1 MRCERCGRELTNR
14 IIKVNGI
21 TYCENCARLMGYD
34 RFLKDPSDLLGNPFA
49 PLDEIASSLM
59 QMSELDFG
67 NSTLTCPKC
76 GMSLREFENEGR
88 VGCIECYNT
97 FNDNIV
103 REMFKQQG
111 TSEYAGRLPSQSADT
126 KAENQEVPLK
136 PKQSKIKAEAVTAP
150 EGDVEA
156 KEAAEPAEKNM
167 AERAEKTPSKSGAK
181 HELSLDKLMKA
192 DLGMLSDEE
201 LEKGIKIAAEA
212 EEYKLASRLRDELK
226 GRKDG
231 GSNV

>member
-1 MRCERCGRELTNR
+1 MRCERCGKELTNR
-14 IIKVNGI
+14 IIKINGI

-34 RFLKDPSDLLGNPFA
+34 RFLRDPADLMGIPFA
-49 PLDEIASSLM
+49 PLDQIATSLM

-76 GMSLREFENEGR
+76 GMTLREFENEGR

-111 TSEYAGRLPSQSADT
+111 NSEYAGRIPAQSADT
-126 KAENQEVPLK
+126 DAKTQDIPQIQKIAK
-136 PKQSKIKAEAVTAP
+136 PQTDAAKAEAPKAETQESAP
-150 EGDVEA
+150 
-156 KEAAEPAEKNM
+156 AAPQKS
-167 AERAEKTPSKSGAK
+167 SKDGLTL
-181 HELSLDKLMKA
+181 EQLMKA

-201 LEKGIKIAAEA
+201 LEKGIKVAADA

-231 GSNV
+231 GING

>member
-1 MRCERCGRELTNR
+1 MRCERCGKELTNR
-14 IIKVNGI
+14 IIKINGV

-34 RFLKDPSDLLGNPFA
+34 RFLRDPSDLMGNPFA
-49 PLDEIASSLM
+49 PLDQIASSLM

-76 GMSLREFENEGR
+76 GMTLREFENEGR

-111 TSEYAGRLPSQSADT
+111 NSEYAGRLPAQSANTDAET
-126 KAENQEVPLK
+126 KEIPQVKKSSGTVIETVRTEIPEKASEKDNGTPVP
-136 PKQSKIKAEAVTAP
+136 
-150 EGDVEA
+150 A
-156 KEAAEPAEKNM
+156 KTEKGGL
-167 AERAEKTPSKSGAK
+167 T
-181 HELSLDKLMKA
+181 LDQLMKA
-192 DLGMLSDEE
+192 DLGMLSDED
-201 LEKGIKIAAEA
+201 LEKGIKVAADA

-226 GRKDG
+226 DRKDG
-231 GSNV
+231 GSNG

>member
-1 MRCERCGRELTNR
+1 MRCERCGKELTNR
-14 IIKVNGI
+14 IIKINGV

-34 RFLKDPSDLLGNPFA
+34 RFLRDPADIMGNPFS
-49 PLDEIASSLM
+49 PLDELASSLM

-76 GMSLREFENEGR
+76 GMTLREFENEGR

-111 TSEYAGRLPSQSADT
+111 NSEYAGRIPAQSADT
-126 KAENQEVPLK
+126 DAKTEDVPQIKKIAKPQQDTAKADAQKAEVQESAPAAK
-136 PKQSKIKAEAVTAP
+136 KSSKDGLT
-150 EGDVEA
+150 
-156 KEAAEPAEKNM
+156 
-167 AERAEKTPSKSGAK
+167 
-181 HELSLDKLMKA
+181 LDQLMKA

-201 LEKGIKIAAEA
+201 LEKGIKVAADA

-231 GSNV
+231 GNNG

>member
-1 MRCERCGRELTNR
+1 MRCERCGKELTNR
-14 IIKVNGI
+14 IIKINGV

-34 RFLKDPSDLLGNPFA
+34 RFLRDPSDLMGNPFA
-49 PLDEIASSLM
+49 PLDQIASSLM

-76 GMSLREFENEGR
+76 GMTLREFENEGR

-111 TSEYAGRLPSQSADT
+111 NSEYAGRLPAQSADT
-126 KAENQEVPLK
+126 D
-136 PKQSKIKAEAVTAP
+136 AVTEEIPVTRKTTGPVIETTVSGTP
-150 EGDVEA
+150 EM
-156 KEAAEPAEKNM
+156 KEEKPVAGKN
-167 AERAEKTPSKSGAK
+167 TGNGG
-181 HELSLDKLMKA
+181 LTLDQLMKA
-192 DLGMLSDEE
+192 DLGMLSDED
-201 LEKGIKIAAEA
+201 LEKGIKVAAEA

-226 GRKDG
+226 GRRDG
-231 GSNV
+231 GNNV

>member
-1 MRCERCGRELTNR
+1 MRCERCGKELTNR
-14 IIKVNGI
+14 IIKINGV

-34 RFLKDPSDLLGNPFA
+34 RFLKDPSDLLGNPFS

-76 GMSLREFENEGR
+76 GMTLREFENEGR

-97 FNDNIV
+97 FNDNII

-111 TSEYAGRLPSQSADT
+111 NSEYAGRLPSQSADT
-126 KAENQEVPLK
+126 EAKNAEVQVTRKPLPSKAGSGAEDMQEGNQEK
-136 PKQSKIKAEAVTAP
+136 EP
-150 EGDVEA
+150 EKKEEA
-156 KEAAEPAEKNM
+156 KKEDA
-167 AERAEKTPSKSGAK
+167 KSGLTL
-181 HELSLDKLMKA
+181 EQLMKA
-192 DLGMLSDEE
+192 DLGMLSDED
-201 LEKGIKIAAEA
+201 LEKGIKVAADA

-226 GRKDG
+226 GRKEG

>member
-1 MRCERCGRELTNR
+1 MRCERCGKELTNR
-14 IIKVNGI
+14 IIKINGI

-34 RFLKDPSDLLGNPFA
+34 RFLRDPADLMSNPFS
-49 PLDEIASSLM
+49 PLDQLASSLM

-76 GMSLREFENEGR
+76 GMTLREFENEGR

-111 TSEYAGRLPSQSADT
+111 NSEYAGRIPAQSADT
-126 KAENQEVPLK
+126 DAKTEDVPQIKKIAK
-136 PKQSKIKAEAVTAP
+136 PNPDAAKAEAPKA
-150 EGDVEA
+150 DA
-156 KEAAEPAEKNM
+156 KESAPAAANKS
-167 AERAEKTPSKSGAK
+167 SKDG
-181 HELSLDKLMKA
+181 LTLDQLMKA

-201 LEKGIKIAAEA
+201 LEKGIKVAADA

-231 GSNV
+231 GNNG

>member
-1 MRCERCGRELTNR
+1 MRCERCGKELTNR
-14 IIKVNGI
+14 IIKINGV

-34 RFLKDPSDLLGNPFA
+34 RFLRDPSDLIGNPFS
-49 PLDEIASSLM
+49 PLDQIASSLM

-76 GMSLREFENEGR
+76 GMTLREFENEGR
-88 VGCIECYNT
+88 VGCIGCYNT

-111 TSEYAGRLPSQSADT
+111 NSEYAGRLPAQSADT
-126 KAENQEVPLK
+126 DTGTADIPRIKKTSGPVIEADNSVKEEKDKEEDKKEGLPDTENN
-136 PKQSKIKAEAVTAP
+136 T
-150 EGDVEA
+150 
-156 KEAAEPAEKNM
+156 
-167 AERAEKTPSKSGAK
+167 EKTG
-181 HELSLDKLMKA
+181 LTVGQLMKA

-201 LEKGIKIAAEA
+201 LEKGIRTAADA
-212 EEYKLASRLRDELK
+212 EEYKLASRLRDELR

-231 GSNV
+231 GSNG

>member
-1 MRCERCGRELTNR
+1 MRCERCGKELTNR
-14 IIKVNGI
+14 IIKINGV

-34 RFLKDPSDLLGNPFA
+34 RFLRDPSDLLGNPFS

-76 GMSLREFENEGR
+76 GMTLREFENEGR

-97 FNDNIV
+97 FNDNII

-111 TSEYAGRLPSQSADT
+111 NSEYAGRLPSQSADT
-126 KAENQEVPLK
+126 EAKTAEVQVTRKPLPSKAGSDEAEQDNKQESKPEKKAE
-136 PKQSKIKAEAVTAP
+136 
-150 EGDVEA
+150 
-156 KEAAEPAEKNM
+156 EPAIKED
-167 AERAEKTPSKSGAK
+167 SKSGLTL
-181 HELSLDKLMKA
+181 EQLMKA
-192 DLGMLSDEE
+192 DIGMLSDED
-201 LEKGIKIAAEA
+201 LEKGIKVAAEA

-226 GRKDG
+226 GRKEG

>member
-1 MRCERCGRELTNR
+1 MRCERCGKELTNR
-14 IIKVNGI
+14 IIKINGI

-34 RFLKDPSDLLGNPFA
+34 RFLRDPSDLMGNPFA
-49 PLDEIASSLM
+49 PLDQIATSLM

-76 GMSLREFENEGR
+76 GMTLREFENEGR

-111 TSEYAGRLPSQSADT
+111 NSEYAGRIPAQSADT
-126 KAENQEVPLK
+126 DAKTQDIPQIKKASK
-136 PKQSKIKAEAVTAP
+136 PAA
-150 EGDVEA
+150 DEA
-156 KEAAEPAEKNM
+156 KTEAPKAAAQESAPAEK
-167 AERAEKTPSKSGAK
+167 SGK
-181 HELSLDKLMKA
+181 GELTLDQLMKA

-201 LEKGIKIAAEA
+201 LEKGIKVAADA

-226 GRKDG
+226 DRKDG
-231 GSNV
+231 GFNG

>member
-1 MRCERCGRELTNR
+1 MRCERCGKELTNR
-14 IIKVNGI
+14 IIKINGI

-34 RFLKDPSDLLGNPFA
+34 RFLRDPADLMSNPFS
-49 PLDEIASSLM
+49 PLDQLATSLM

-76 GMSLREFENEGR
+76 GMTLREFENEGR

-111 TSEYAGRLPSQSADT
+111 NSEYAGRIPAQSADT
-126 KAENQEVPLK
+126 DAKTEDVPQIKKIAKPNPDAAEAEVP
-136 PKQSKIKAEAVTAP
+136 KA
-150 EGDVEA
+150 DA
-156 KEAAEPAEKNM
+156 KESAPAAAK
-167 AERAEKTPSKSGAK
+167 KSSKDG
-181 HELSLDKLMKA
+181 LTLDQLMKA

-201 LEKGIKIAAEA
+201 LEKGIKVAADA

-231 GSNV
+231 GNNG

>member
-1 MRCERCGRELTNR
+1 MRCERCGKELTNR
-14 IIKVNGI
+14 IIKVNG
-21 TYCENCARLMGYD
+21 TVYCENCARLMGYD
-34 RFLKDPSDLLGNPFA
+34 RFLRDPAELMGNPFA
-49 PLDEIASSLM
+49 PLNQIASSLM

-76 GMSLREFENEGR
+76 GMTLREFENEIR

-111 TSEYAGRLPSQSADT
+111 NSNYMGRMPAQSANTDT
-126 KAENQEVPLK
+126 ETEDIPQIRKKPGNDNEALKAEITEKEDAAAAK
-136 PKQSKIKAEAVTAP
+136 PGPAKKP
-150 EGDVEA
+150 E
-156 KEAAEPAEKNM
+156 N
-167 AERAEKTPSKSGAK
+167 SG
-181 HELSLDKLMKA
+181 LTLDQLMKA
-192 DLGMLSDEE
+192 DLGMLSDDD
-201 LEKGIKIAAEA
+201 LEKGIKVAAEA

-231 GSNV
+231 GSND

>member
-1 MRCERCGRELTNR
+1 MRCERCGKELTNR
-14 IIKVNGI
+14 IIKINGV

-34 RFLKDPSDLLGNPFA
+34 RFLKDPSDLLGNPFS
-49 PLDEIASSLM
+49 PLDQIASSLM

-76 GMSLREFENEGR
+76 GMTLREFENEGR

-111 TSEYAGRLPSQSADT
+111 NSEYAGRLPAQSADT
-126 KAENQEVPLK
+126 DAKTAEIPQEIK
-136 PKQSKIKAEAVTAP
+136 KETPKKDIEVTEKEP
-150 EGDVEA
+150 ETPA
-156 KEAAEPAEKNM
+156 KETQEKAPAK
-167 AERAEKTPSKSGAK
+167 KSGK
-181 HELSLDKLMKA
+181 GLTLDQLMKA
-192 DLGMLSDEE
+192 DLGMLSDED
-201 LEKGIKIAAEA
+201 LEKGIKVAAEA

-226 GRKDG
+226 GRKEG
-231 GSNV
+231 EGNV

>member
-1 MRCERCGRELTNR
+1 MRCERCGKELTNR
-14 IIKVNGI
+14 IIKINGV

-34 RFLKDPSDLLGNPFA
+34 RFLKEPADFLGNPFSQ
-49 PLDEIASSLM
+49 LDEIASSLM
-59 QMSELDFG
+59 QMNELDFG

-76 GMSLREFENEGR
+76 GMTLREFETEGR

-111 TSEYAGRLPSQSADT
+111 NSEYAMEISDKAEEPVKET
-126 KAENQEVPLK
+126 KAP
-136 PKQSKIKAEAVTAP
+136 A
-150 EGDVEA
+150 A
-156 KEAAEPAEKNM
+156 KGGL
-167 AERAEKTPSKSGAK
+167 T
-181 HELSLDKLMKA
+181 LDQLMKA
-192 DLGMLSDEE
+192 DLGMLSDED
-201 LEKGIKIAAEA
+201 LEKGIKVAAEA

-231 GSNV
+231 GNNV